1 MAIEKQKRLSTTG
14 YSIIAIAGFIFSAL
28 AVFLYLR
35 YMATNPN
42 QQTGQQIFYLI
53 LVLFGVAISAVVFGL
68 MNAYASLKHQKP
80 DTKLTLTGPAVGVLL
95 VVLGGF
101 YLPKPDD
108 SKRIIT
114 IRVFNKNKT
123 PLTKGEV
130 KLYLSDYIRIQSI
143 DNNGQAQFA
152 GVPPDYMQQAMKVE
166 VSSPGYMPTQM
177 DTMLKENVPLE
188 LVLPFYE
195 VVILE
200 GFIRKADETPIK
212 DVEVSVDGT
221 RYYDVS
227 DNDGSFSI
235 RLLEYTVDDEV
246 TLTTSHPEYEDKS
259 TRLHLGGPKLSG
271 IKIYLNPA
279 RIN

>member
-14 YSIIAIAGFIFSAL
+14 YAVIAITGFLFSAL
-28 AVFLYLR
+28 AVYLYLR
-35 YMATNPN
+35 YMSTNPN
-42 QQTGQQIFYLI
+42 KQTGEQMFYLI

-108 SKRIIT
+108 NKRIIT

-130 KLYLSDYIRIQSI
+130 KLYLSDYIRTQSI

-152 GVPPDYMQQAMKVE
+152 AVPPDYLQQPMKIE
-166 VSSPGYMPTQM
+166 VSSPGYMPSQV
-177 DTMLKENVPLE
+177 DTILKENVPLE

-200 GFIRKADETPIK
+200 GFIRKADETPVK
-212 DVEVSVDGT
+212 DVEISVDGT

-235 RLLEYTVDDEV
+235 RLQEYTVDDQV
-246 TLTTSHPEYEDKS
+246 TLTTSHRGYEDKS
-259 TRLHLGGPKLSG
+259 TRLRLGGPKLSD

-279 RIN
+279 K